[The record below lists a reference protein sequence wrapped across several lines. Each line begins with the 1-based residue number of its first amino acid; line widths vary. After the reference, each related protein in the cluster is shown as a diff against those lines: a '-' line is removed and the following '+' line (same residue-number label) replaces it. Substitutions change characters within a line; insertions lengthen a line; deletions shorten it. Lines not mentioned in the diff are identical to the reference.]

1 MFIVPQLMV
10 CVFVQLQLTNSL
22 QDVDKYLKHTQDS
35 TKLLLVD
42 NFSKLEQLVVRRL
55 EEGGVT
61 IKAGLANRTGAGAVA
76 ALHQLV
82 TNLGKVKRN
91 LKDIVDD
98 TNELDVKI
106 AQLKEGLA
114 RSQET
119 LGAVMA
125 ECGDTRQCR
134 EFLAKFNIETDLL
147 LTDQYQSVQFR
158 LPGISEALSDIND
171 LLENRLEERI
181 SAGKSSFDA
190 VEDNIGEALAEVKP
204 LVKTQLGRF
213 GGDLKSY
220 NSKFQSGISNL
231 YLPTTEPIPE
241 ITNDIF
247 QYIYYAGKRS
257 CLVSH
262 LLIIITSDLS
272 QAWV

>member
-1 MFIVPQLMV
+1 M
-10 CVFVQLQLTNSL
+10 
-22 QDVDKYLKHTQDS
+22 
-35 TKLLLVD
+35 VD
-42 NFSKLEQLVVRRL
+42 NFNKLERLVYQRL
-55 EEGGVT
+55 EDGGST
-61 IKAGLANRTGAGAVA
+61 IKEGLAEKTGAKAVDS
-76 ALHQLV
+76 LFELV
-82 TNLGKVKRN
+82 SNLAKVKRN

-257 CLVSH
+257 CLP
-262 LLIIITSDLS
+262 TSD
-272 QAWV
+272 